1 MLLVDR
7 LHLEEE
13 VKVLNGKFLEH
24 EGYFFNL
31 AYLCKK
37 LEADGKYPCLHRA
50 TTRGLLHPIPPKL
63 VPSRPSLLPPLT
75 LTPLHPSPTHHSCL
89 RTVHSISG

>member
-1 MLLVDR
+1 MHPIIPMLLVDR

-13 VKVLNGKFLEH
+13 VKVLLNGKFLEH

-37 LEADGKYPCLHRA
+37 LEADGPWKI
-50 TTRGLLHPIPPKL
+50 LLSPPRNN
-63 VPSRPSLLPPLT
+63 S
-75 LTPLHPSPTHHSCL
+75 
-89 RTVHSISG
+89 

>member
-1 MLLVDR
+1 MLLVDSLR
-7 LHLEEE
+7 LEE

-37 LEADGKYPCLHRA
+37 LEADGPWK
-50 TTRGLLHPIPPKL
+50 IPL
-63 VPSRPSLLPPLT
+63 SPPRNN
-75 LTPLHPSPTHHSCL
+75 S
-89 RTVHSISG
+89 